1 MSKSQTKIL
10 YLVTQSDFGGAQKY
24 VYDLATNISKN
35 YAILVAGGEQ
45 GDQGEL
51 AKKLTAAGVRY
62 CQLSHLKRAISPWH
76 DFLAFWQIV
85 KLIKKE
91 KPDIIHLN
99 SSKISILGSLAVVFI
114 RIFAISRLAPPAGG
128 SQISIIYT
136 VHGWVFSENLSP
148 GKKYFYK
155 ILEKS
160 TAKFKDKIICLSEF
174 EKQNTIK
181 NKIAPAEKISVVYNG
196 IAPIDF
202 LPRLEARKK
211 LSEFTNTVISDE
223 TILIGSIG
231 NLYKNKGYNYL
242 IDSFDKPLVA
252 RYPLLVTIIGS
263 GSEQNDLQL
272 RIKNYGLQNKIILTG
287 AVPNAARFLSAFDIY
302 VCSSIK
308 EGLPY
313 SILEAMQAG
322 LPIAS
327 TNVGAIPEVIT
338 DGDSGLLVEPKDSKA
353 LADKIKYLIDNSDV
367 AKRLGEQAKK
377 DVREKFSLEQ
387 MIKQTEE
394 IYKM

>member
-1 MSKSQTKIL
+1 
-10 YLVTQSDFGGAQKY
+10 
-24 VYDLATNISKN
+24 
-35 YAILVAGGEQ
+35 
-45 GDQGEL
+45 
-51 AKKLTAAGVRY
+51 
-62 CQLSHLKRAISPWH
+62 
-76 DFLAFWQIV
+76 IV
-85 KLIKKE
+85 
-91 KPDIIHLN
+91 
-99 SSKISILGSLAVVFI
+99 
-114 RIFAISRLAPPAGG
+114 
-128 SQISIIYT
+128 YT

-155 ILEKS
+155 ILEKF

-272 RIKNYGLQNKIILTG
+272 RIKNYPSRHSEAEADELQNKIILTG
-287 AVPNAARFLSAFDIY
+287 AISNAAQFLPAFDIY
-302 VCSSIK
+302 VCSSVK

-313 SILEAMQAG
+313 SVLEAMQAG

-338 DGDSGLLVEPKDSKA
+338 DGDSGLLIEPKDSKA
-353 LADKIKYLIDNSDV
+353 LAEKIKYLINNPEI
-367 AKRLGEQAKK
+367 AKQLGKNAEVKAK
-377 DVREKFSLEQ
+377 KFSLEQ